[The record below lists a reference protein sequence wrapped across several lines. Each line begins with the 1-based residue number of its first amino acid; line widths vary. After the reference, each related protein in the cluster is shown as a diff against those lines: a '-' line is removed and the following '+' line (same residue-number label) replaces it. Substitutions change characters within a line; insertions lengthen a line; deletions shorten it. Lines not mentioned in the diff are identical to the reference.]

1 VWEDKD
7 ALARAMVANRSKS
20 DGSLINKFVS
30 FFVYK
35 QSFAQSAEVIAR
47 VYQIMVKLSVSLRD
61 TKSYFEE
68 YLVTYA
74 DQLDIKDFINIVK
87 NIGE

>member
-1 VWEDKD
+1 
-7 ALARAMVANRSKS
+7 MVTP
-20 DGSLINKFVS
+20 
-30 FFVYK
+30 
-35 QSFAQSAEVIAR
+35 
-47 VYQIMVKLSVSLRD
+47 SVSLRD